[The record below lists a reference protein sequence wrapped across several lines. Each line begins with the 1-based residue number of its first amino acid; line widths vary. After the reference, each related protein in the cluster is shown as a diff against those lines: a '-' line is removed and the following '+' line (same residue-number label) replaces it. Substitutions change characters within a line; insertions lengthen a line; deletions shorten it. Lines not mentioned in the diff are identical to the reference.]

1 MDTMKLQ
8 ASETNHNRIN
18 QTSGSNGRVDSN
30 SQLELAKKMEGIE
43 KPQQLFAN
51 SVNEAE
57 KKAKELYDILLPK
70 LCRKI
75 VLHEMK
81 KQARSRFVDKKTK
94 ETILKI
100 FEICKEE
107 TKDFN
112 FIVSSITDENGTRF
126 EKKKALPTISSYAT
140 IFRKAKTVL
149 CKIEKLKEIEEEQK
163 AKKLQ
168 VIHDYRLL
176 ISYFHSMSEQAKQV
190 FAMCPNVVFPIPGTK
205 LNLDFAT
212 FLRLNSSKE
221 ERKERRKDIRK
232 DIRA

>member
-1 MDTMKLQ
+1 MDTTKLQ
-8 ASETNHNRIN
+8 SEETSRNRIN

-30 SQLELAKKMEGIE
+30 SQLENMKKMEGVE

-51 SVNEAE
+51 TINIAE
-57 KKAKELYDILLPK
+57 KNAKELYDILLPK

-81 KQARSRFVDKKTK
+81 NQAHSRFVDEKTK

-112 FIVSSITDENGTRF
+112 FIVSTKTDENGTRI
-126 EKKKALPTISSYAT
+126 ERKQALPTISSYVSV
-140 IFRKAKTVL
+140 FRNAKIVL
-149 CKIEKLKEIEEEQK
+149 NKISKIKEIEEQQQ
-163 AKKLQ
+163 AKRLQ

-176 ISYFHSMSEQAKQV
+176 ISYFRSMPEQAKQV
-190 FAMCPNVVFPIPGTK
+190 FAMCPNVVFPIPETK

-221 ERKERRKDIRK
+221 ERKERRKDIR
-232 DIRA
+232 A